1 MGEGGLAAFARA
13 LPKAELHAH
22 LNGCVRGA
30 TLEELARE
38 AGGAL
43 AAAEVRAALA
53 GGRDLRACFALFPL
67 VHRFATR
74 PAALARL
81 VRESLA
87 DLAADGV
94 VYAELRT
101 TPKDRPEAGLSKR
114 TYLEAVL
121 RAMEEHNRSGR
132 VGGAAGGGAHC
143 EGRLIVSVDRKE
155 GADQALATVQLAAE
169 LAAETPLVVGVDL
182 SGDPAVGEWS
192 TWEPALQLARAK
204 GLPVTLHFAEL
215 PGRAAEGRSM
225 LAFAPERLGHAV
237 RVDPALERE
246 LLATR
251 IPVEVCLTSNL
262 KTQSVRAL
270 SEHVCERLLRA
281 SHPVALCT
289 DDSGVFDTTLSAE
302 FLLAAD
308 AFGLSRRAL
317 FEVSLCALEHAFL
330 PEGEL
335 KESLREHFSE
345 AAVRLGV
352 AAPDGGARSAGRM

>member
-1 MGEGGLAAFARA
+1 MGGGLGPEGLAEFARA
-13 LPKAELHAH
+13 LPKVELHAH

-38 AGGAL
+38 AGGAP

-53 GGRDLRACFALFPL
+53 GPRDLRACFALFPL
-67 VHRFATR
+67 VHRFATTR
-74 PAALARL
+74 AALARL

-101 TPKDRPEAGLSKR
+101 TPKDRPEEGLSKR
-114 TYLEAVL
+114 SYLEAVL
-121 RAMEEHNRSGR
+121 RAMEEHNHSGR
-132 VGGAAGGGAHC
+132 IGGAAGSRVHC
-143 EGRLIVSVDRKE
+143 EGRLIVSVDRRE
-155 GADQALATVQLAAE
+155 SADQALATVRLAVE

-192 TWEPALQLARAK
+192 TWEPALLLAHAK

-215 PGRAAEGRSM
+215 PGRASEGRSM

-237 RVDPALERE
+237 RVDPALESE

-262 KTQSVRAL
+262 KTQSVATL
-270 SEHVCERLLRA
+270 GEHVCARLLRA
-281 SHPVALCT
+281 GHPVALCT

-302 FLLAAD
+302 FLMAAE

-317 FEVSLCALEHAFL
+317 FEFSLGSLEHAFL
-330 PEGEL
+330 PEGL
-335 KESLREHFSE
+335 KESLRGHFLV
-345 AAVRLGV
+345 AAARLGV
-352 AAPDGGARSAGRM
+352 ATPGGDA